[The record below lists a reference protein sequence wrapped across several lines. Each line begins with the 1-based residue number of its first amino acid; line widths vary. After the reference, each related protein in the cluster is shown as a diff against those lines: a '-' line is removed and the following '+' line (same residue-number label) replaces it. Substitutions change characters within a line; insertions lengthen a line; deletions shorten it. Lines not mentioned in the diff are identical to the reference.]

1 MYISNPTKEQVIE
14 AIDQLED
21 LLKQLECKI
30 ENFQVDSYD
39 KTLLREKMSI
49 LSMKMSSIRISDTIR
64 ISDRDEIFYKISN
77 LITID
82 RTCSQIRSYICAK
95 GPPNEE
101 GEILD
106 ILTKIERCT
115 FILRSYLRRLLGIN
129 LP

>member
-21 LLKQLECKI
+21 LPKQLECKI
-30 ENFQVDSYD
+30 ENFQVDIYD

-49 LSMKMSSIRISDTIR
+49 LSMKMSSIR

>member
-49 LSMKMSSIRISDTIR
+49 LSMKMSSIR

>member
-1 MYISNPTKEQVIE
+1 MYISNPTEEQVIK
-14 AIDQLED
+14 ATYQLED

-30 ENFQVDSYD
+30 ENFQVDIYD
-39 KTLLREKMSI
+39 KTLLREKMCI
-49 LSMKMSSIRISDTIR
+49 LRMGMSSIRISDL
-64 ISDRDEIFYKISN
+64 DEFLSKRSR

-82 RTCSQIRSYICAK
+82 RTCSQIRSYICGK

-106 ILTKIERCT
+106 VLTKIDSCVFTLRC
-115 FILRSYLRRLLGIN
+115 YLRRSHGIN